1 MLIKKEI
8 QLKENYKIPVGFC
21 PKCEARIVYSDD
33 GTDKNNVQ
41 VVCVD
46 ENYKGV
52 SIMCHRCKSMLRV
65 IEKSSPVTL
74 QFPALA
80 RIQA

>member
-8 QLKENYKIPVGFC
+8 LLKENYKIPVGFC
-21 PKCEARIVYSDD
+21 PKCTARIVYSDD
-33 GTDKNNVQ
+33 GSDKNNIQ
-41 VVCVD
+41 VICVD

-65 IEKSSPVTL
+65 IEKHPSVGL
-74 QFPALA
+74 QFPVLA
-80 RIQA
+80 GLQA